1 MLRKPEKENILPRK
15 TLLRIIFTGIIMA
28 IGTLALYIYELS
40 IGVSTIRATT
50 IAFTVFVMFQIFNVF
65 NCKSKTGFSN
75 RFLLIA
81 VAASFLLQVM
91 VIYIPFLQGI
101 FKTTAISGFD
111 WILIVLVAS
120 IILISEKIVARF
132 D

>member
-1 MLRKPEKENILPRK
+1 
-15 TLLRIIFTGIIMA
+15 
-28 IGTLALYIYELS
+28 
-40 IGVSTIRATT
+40 
-50 IAFTVFVMFQIFNVF
+50 
-65 NCKSKTGFSN
+65 
-75 RFLLIA
+75 

-101 FKTTAISGFD
+101 FKTTAISGLD